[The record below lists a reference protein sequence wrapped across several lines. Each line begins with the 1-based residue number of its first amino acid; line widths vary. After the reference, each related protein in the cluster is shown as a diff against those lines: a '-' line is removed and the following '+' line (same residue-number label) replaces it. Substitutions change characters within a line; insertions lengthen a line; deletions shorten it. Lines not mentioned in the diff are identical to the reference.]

1 MTPTQHTQQPTY
13 RWVILVAA
21 CVMGFITIGTRS
33 TVSSF
38 LKTIIADLGTNRET
52 ISFVVATNIWL
63 SGFLQPFAGRFMDR
77 CGARGLFTVSI
88 ALYGLGIGL
97 IGLTHSVWYLF
108 VVYGVLVGAASAG
121 ASMSLA
127 NALVAQ
133 WFRDWRAFAM
143 GINNAGGA
151 VGTLFLVGTM
161 SPWLLSTFGW
171 RLSHVYLGAAV
182 LLLAVP
188 MAMLIPRRRA
198 VAGSGPTP
206 AGLQATVPGPLETQR
221 WAAALRS
228 APLWQING
236 GYFVCGMTVSLFTI
250 HFIPFATDRG
260 FALETAAHAFGLMA
274 ICSVVGSL
282 LAGVLADRIGR
293 KHVLGLAY
301 LIRACTFA
309 QLLLW
314 HHEMALYVFA
324 VVGGLV
330 WLATPPSVTSLTGE
344 IYGMRTLGTLSGVS
358 VVGHQIGGGL
368 SVWLAGKFYDLTGN
382 YDISFTLA
390 VIALVGA
397 SLVSFGIAERRY
409 SIRYMTPAPSVTGD

>member
-88 ALYGLGIGL
+88 ALYGLSIGL

-143 GINNAGGA
+143 GINNTGGA

-198 VAGSGPTP
+198 AAGSGPTP

-397 SLVSFGIAERRY
+397 SRVSFGIAEQRY

>member
-88 ALYGLGIGL
+88 ALYGLCIGL

-198 VAGSGPTP
+198 AAGSGPTP